1 MDASSGVLLPFYD
14 PDTNMVYVCGKVRP
28 RGFRRTFGLIFFSA
42 LTIIIFQGDATIRY
56 FEVIDDYPY
65 LYFLQSH
72 ISREPQRGAGFLSKR
87 GVDVNKCEVA
97 R

>member
-14 PDTNMVYVCGKVRP
+14 PDTNMVYVCGKVRAHCF
-28 RGFRRTFGLIFFSA
+28 RGMFGHIFGA

-65 LYFLQSH
+65 LCFLQSH
-72 ISREPQRGAGFLSKR
+72 ISREPQRGAGFLCKR